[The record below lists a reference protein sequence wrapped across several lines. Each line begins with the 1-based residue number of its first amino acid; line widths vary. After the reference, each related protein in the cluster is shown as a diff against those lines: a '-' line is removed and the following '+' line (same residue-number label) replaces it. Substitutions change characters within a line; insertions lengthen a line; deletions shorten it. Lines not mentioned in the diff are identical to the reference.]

1 MTPGINSIEELNLEI
16 SDLKIKLKMNKT
28 SQKVEIDLN
37 NPINSDSAKAKLKK
51 KTQRLIIDVPFLLKK
66 WYFKNLY

>member
-51 KTQRLIIDVPFLLKK
+51 KTQRLIIDVPFLFKK
-66 WYFKNLY
+66 

>member
-1 MTPGINSIEELNLEI
+1 
-16 SDLKIKLKMNKT
+16 MNKT

-51 KTQRLIIDVPFLLKK
+51 KTQRLIIDLPFLFKK
-66 WYFKNLY
+66 